1 VDRISEREKY
11 IKGRFLE
18 IFCDGKLGSHISCG
32 EKEMHEERGIFSIL
46 TGHLIETLEI

>member
-32 EKEMHEERGIFSIL
+32 GKEMYEGRGILFVL
-46 TGHLIETLEI
+46 TGQSIENLE